1 MRKSLR
7 IRAIALVA
15 AGAAVLSA
23 CGSSDSALGK
33 SDASGAPAPSGAV
46 VVGSANFPENALIA
60 EIYAGALTSIGVKVT
75 KKLNF
80 GERELYLSAIQKG
93 EISVLPD
100 YTGNLLL
107 QYNKDSTAASAEEV
121 YAALKKALP
130 SDLKVLQYSSAE
142 DKDALVVTQA
152 TAKKYSLTSIAD
164 LKPVCDKLVVGGS
177 PVFKTRQAGL
187 VGLTKDYG
195 CTFKQ
200 FKSLD
205 TGGPV
210 SVKSL
215 KDGTVDVVDLYTT
228 DPNIP
233 DNNFVVLKDPKNV
246 FPAQNVVP
254 LYKEGTL
261 SDAAKTKLD
270 AVSKALDTDT
280 LTALLR
286 KVYSPMPA
294 ETVAQQWLKE
304 KGLI

>member
-1 MRKSLR
+1 MKKSMR
-7 IRAIALVA
+7 IRTVALLA
-15 AGAAVLSA
+15 AGTAVLAA
-23 CGSSDSALGK
+23 CGSSNSALGK
-33 SDASGAPAPSGAV
+33 SDASSAPASSGTV
-46 VVGSANFPENALIA
+46 IVGSANFPENALIA
-60 EIYAGALTSIGVKVT
+60 EIYAGALTSIGVKVQ

-107 QYNKDSTAASAEEV
+107 QYNKAATAASAADV
-121 YAALKKALP
+121 DAALKKALP
-130 SDLKVLQYSSAE
+130 SDLKVLQYSPAE

-177 PVFKTRQAGL
+177 PVFKTREAGL
-187 VGLTKDYG
+187 VGIAKDYG

-210 SVKSL
+210 TVKSL
-215 KDGTVDVVDLYTT
+215 KDGTVDVADLYTT

-261 SDAAKTKLD
+261 SDKAKAKLD
-270 AVSKALDTDT
+270 AVSKALNTDT
-280 LTALLR
+280 LTSLLR

-304 KGLI
+304 NKLI